1 MTTRFVLTGGEC
13 LRVDSGPGWPSKHLD
28 LGLAGQALEQE
39 PAAATPTTVHLIV
52 EHSHERFVLAG
63 ADRVTRGAW
72 SNGKAVLFED
82 ACGSGFALLCEPQ
95 GDVLVV
101 RARWAPDPRTRLA
114 AAVLRQRASLLM
126 RAVLLQYPVI
136 WWAGL
141 HGRAPLHVSALLLD
155 GSAPVLAGPSGVGKS
170 TLVEAEI
177 AAGHPA
183 TCDNLAVCDG
193 LTVFG
198 IVEPRRTTGGS
209 GPRTSHGRREVP
221 FSGRLPSVR
230 PDRVIAVSLSET
242 ALTAVSAT
250 LESDAACRALVS
262 GTYMAG
268 ELRRY
273 WAFAATLA
281 AGTGL
286 GPVAPPVEA
295 VARRLTGALPCL
307 SLTLSRTSSARLSDL
322 TGPAMASVTV
332 VP

>member
-1 MTTRFVLTGGEC
+1 MTTRLVLTGGEC
-13 LRVDSGPGWPSKHLD
+13 LRVDHGPGWPSKHLER
-28 LGLAGQALEQE
+28 GLAGQSFE
-39 PAAATPTTVHLIV
+39 PEPETPTPTTVHLIM
-52 EHSHERFVLAG
+52 EETREPFVLAG

-72 SNGKAVLFED
+72 SNGSAVLFED

-95 GDVLVV
+95 DDVLVV
-101 RARWAPDPRTRLA
+101 RARWAPDSRARIAT
-114 AAVLRQRASLLM
+114 AVLRQRASLLL

-136 WWAGL
+136 WWAGV

-155 GSAPVLAGPSGVGKS
+155 ASAPMLAGPSGVGKS
-170 TLVEAEI
+170 TLVEAEL
-177 AAGHPA
+177 AFGHPA
-183 TCDNLAVCDG
+183 TCDNLAVSDG

-209 GPRTSHGRREVP
+209 GPRTSHGRHEVA
-221 FSGRLPSVR
+221 FAGRLASVR
-230 PDRVIAVSLSET
+230 PDRVVAVSLSET
-242 ALTAVSAT
+242 APRAVAT
-250 LESDAACRALVS
+250 VVESDAACRVLVS

-286 GPVAPPVEA
+286 GPVAPTVEA

-307 SLTLSRTSSARLSDL
+307 SLTLSRTSPARLSDL
-322 TGPAMASVTV
+322 TGPATESVTV